1 MPRLGTDLEK
11 ENYTMALQ
19 QGRYMKKSRRNL
31 YIALEELDLLF
42 DESEVIRLREMWD
55 EDKDILEIA
64 KELGR
69 HQLEIATL
77 IMDQA
82 DKNKI
87 KSRPMGLGA

>member
-1 MPRLGTDLEK
+1 
-11 ENYTMALQ
+11 MALQ

-31 YIALEELDLLF
+31 YIALEELDLVF
-42 DESEVIRLREMWD
+42 DESEVIRLRKMWN
-55 EDKDILEIA
+55 EDKNIIEIA
-64 KELGR
+64 TELER
-69 HQLEIATL
+69 HQLEIAAL